1 MRKKHFVKSPQTWKG
16 RTTIMS
22 SERANMSIEC
32 TINNCKNHCCDCNY
46 CSLDKIKVGT
56 HECNP
61 TKKPCTDCLS
71 FELK

>member
-1 MRKKHFVKSPQTWKG
+1 
-16 RTTIMS
+16 MS